1 MHVCLCMCVCV
12 PAYACVGVC
21 VACMECVCVYVRCE
35 KLQNTKLSHKMYVAV
50 SKCLFRH
57 RKVQVSCGRGVDS
70 ISHIMSGSE
79 RRLGH
84 CVSDIGC
91 IGFSWN
97 DSRRGGGGGGW
108 RKNNFI
114 IHHHI
119 PGLRT

>member
-1 MHVCLCMCVCV
+1 MCILSKT
-12 PAYACVGVC
+12 P
-21 VACMECVCVYVRCE
+21 
-35 KLQNTKLSHKMYVAV
+35 SHKMYVAV
-50 SKCLFRH
+50 RNCLFSPE
-57 RKVQVSCGRGVDS
+57 KVQVSCGRGVDS
-70 ISHIMSGSE
+70 ISYIMSDSE

-97 DSRRGGGGGGW
+97 DRRRGGRGGGW